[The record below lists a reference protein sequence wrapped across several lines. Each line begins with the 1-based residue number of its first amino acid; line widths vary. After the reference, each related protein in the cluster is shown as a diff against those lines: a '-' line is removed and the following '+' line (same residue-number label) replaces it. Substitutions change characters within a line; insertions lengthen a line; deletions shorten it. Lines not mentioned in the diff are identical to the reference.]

1 MKQLS
6 LSIAAILFA
15 TQALAGTVILAQSP
29 AQSSAKPSPYEG
41 VSRPPVDSID
51 TTEQGPAQPPTTS
64 ADAAAPSAPAPATS
78 APSLPPASA
87 AASRAAAPAAQDD
100 ADGIVLTPVADDTTA
115 TAATVHAAPA
125 LQSRSASSGDD
136 DIVSSVPV
144 PDNEAPEGTPIHARM
159 DQQISSRESPVGTPW
174 SAKVSRDVTVAG
186 RVVIPAGSI
195 VRGRVSHAEYGHRI
209 AGPASLRLNPESV
222 DLPDGTHYLLHA
234 VVSETGPNTKVK
246 GDEGTI
252 ESKDHPKR
260 MAVEAASGTGGGA
273 VLGAAVAG
281 PAGAVAGTV
290 IGAGVVTAHWLI
302 EDHAAVLP
310 RDSEI
315 VFGLTRPLVL
325 TPTTAQAAPA
335 TTQAAR

>member
-6 LSIAAILFA
+6 LSIAAVLFA
-15 TQALAGTVILAQSP
+15 TQALAGAAVLAQSP
-29 AQSSAKPSPYEG
+29 AQSAAKPSPYEG
-41 VSRPPVDSID
+41 VSRPPADSID
-51 TTEQGPAQPPTTS
+51 TTEQAPAQPPPT
-64 ADAAAPSAPAPATS
+64 AVAAAPSAPAPAKS
-78 APSLPPASA
+78 EPASLPPASA
-87 AASRAAAPAAQDD
+87 APSRPAAQDD

-115 TAATVHAAPA
+115 PAAPVRTSPS

-136 DIVSSVPV
+136 DIVTSVPV

-174 SAKVSRDVTVAG
+174 SAKVTRDVTVAG

-195 VRGRVSHAEYGHRI
+195 VRGRVSHAEFGHRI
-209 AGPASLRLNPESV
+209 AGPASLRLDPESV
-222 DLPDGTHYLLHA
+222 DLPDGTHYMLHA

-260 MAVEAASGTGGGA
+260 MAVEAAAGTGGGA
-273 VLGAAVAG
+273 VLGAAMAG

-302 EDHAAVLP
+302 ENHAAVLP

-315 VFGLTRPLVL
+315 VFGLTRPLIL